1 MSQAGRVA
9 QVVKVPA
16 YKCEALSSTPVSPI
30 ITITTAAA
38 AAIIIIIIIIIKV
51 SKKKEKILG
60 TDDFTGEFY
69 KTIKEE

>member
-38 AAIIIIIIIIIKV
+38 AAIIIIIIIIKV